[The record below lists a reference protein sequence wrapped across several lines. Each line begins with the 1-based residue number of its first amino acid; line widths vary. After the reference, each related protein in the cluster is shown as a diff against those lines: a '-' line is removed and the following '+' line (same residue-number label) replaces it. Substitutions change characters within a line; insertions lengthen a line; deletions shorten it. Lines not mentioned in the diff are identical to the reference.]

1 MDRVKF
7 QRDFFF
13 FFYPSI
19 ASEREPVASYKWW
32 QNDWYFFLNK
42 YVFLDFSQKPAVF
55 ELDEKMRKIG
65 TVQKERS
72 RDSERMQ
79 ARIKTGKVANDR
91 EFNLEKKV
99 ADGFFP

>member
-1 MDRVKF
+1 
-7 QRDFFF
+7 
-13 FFYPSI
+13 
-19 ASEREPVASYKWW
+19 
-32 QNDWYFFLNK
+32 
-42 YVFLDFSQKPAVF
+42 
-55 ELDEKMRKIG
+55 MRKIG

-79 ARIKTGKVANDR
+79 ACIKTGKVANDR